1 MLARSEE
8 KVRRISADRA
18 RCVAVGWAGATILCL
33 PNHSLAKAHLISLYQ
48 VVLILHIQVSSIYS
62 CYI

>member
-18 RCVAVGWAGATILCL
+18 RCRCVAVGWAGATILCL

-48 VVLILHIQVSSIYS
+48 VVLISFDDGFNLN
-62 CYI
+62 